1 MGSAGRRNRLRSK
14 PGGFDFA
21 TMTVGAVVV
30 VLVSR
35 PLRCGRL
42 RHVEIGQDFPKH
54 CLQSF
59 FKGPGTHTTLYN
71 AEVFTRGFP
80 YLDLENTPSSPGHVA
95 LPFKGHHL
103 YRLLASVSKKKVV
116 VHGVSLD
123 MGILNLKKYNYGVCW
138 IFNSETFP

>member
-1 MGSAGRRNRLRSK
+1 
-14 PGGFDFA
+14 
-21 TMTVGAVVV
+21 MTVGAVVV

-71 AEVFTRGFP
+71 AEVFSRGFP
-80 YLDLENTPSSPGHVA
+80 YLDLENTPVHYVA
-95 LPFKGHHL
+95 HALNTKFSWTCG
-103 YRLLASVSKKKVV
+103 LAFQRTPPISAAS
-116 VHGVSLD
+116 
-123 MGILNLKKYNYGVCW
+123 IR
-138 IFNSETFP
+138 